1 MIFKAVKSI
10 LMGFVFISFCT
21 SLAQAQE
28 DAFSPG
34 RQPAESENPN
44 KPSAGYVEASASC
57 EPGPKVSIPG
67 ANPAMCENHV
77 QRGNL
82 AQVKVNQGAAIA
94 GSSSSTTSPAPAS
107 TQDR

>member
-1 MIFKAVKSI
+1 MILKAVKSI
-10 LMGFVFISFCT
+10 LMGFVFITFYT

-34 RQPAESENPN
+34 RKAAQSENPN
-44 KPSAGYVEASASC
+44 KPPAGYVEASASC

-77 QRGNL
+77 GKGTL
-82 AQVKVNQGAAIA
+82 YGVKVGQGPAVARNSPS
-94 GSSSSTTSPAPAS
+94 GNSQSPA
-107 TQDR
+107 TKDDR